1 MSNTELIE
9 KPVSNQIAEELL
21 LRSVIDS
28 EFRSEFLM
36 NSESSALPSPVS
48 PQDIAFVEI
57 VKDAL
62 DISMCRSTCVSGF
75 TIRCD
80 GTTFE

>member
-1 MSNTELIE
+1 MSNIKLIE
-9 KPVSNQIAEELL
+9 KPVTNQLDEELL
-21 LRSVIDS
+21 LRSVVDS

-36 NSESSALPSPVS
+36 NTESSALPSPVS
-48 PQDIAFVEI
+48 PQEKEFVEI

-62 DISMCRSTCVSGF
+62 DISMCRTTCVSGF

-80 GTTFE
+80 GTTF